1 MEALI
6 LIFIG
11 LVTGLEV
18 ASARHPSEVVKPDP
32 PGSEST
38 LPCLSTSSAFWIANL
53 EEREA
58 PRWIV
63 GDDGALCDPVT
74 GRVVVLEGLRY
85 PDIPR

>member
-11 LVTGLEV
+11 FVTGLEV
-18 ASARHPSEVVKPDP
+18 ASTRPASEDVTAEAPS
-32 PGSEST
+32 SEST
-38 LPCLSTSSAFWIANL
+38 IPCQSTPSALSIANL

-63 GDDGALCDPVT
+63 GDDGVLCDPVT
-74 GRVVVLEGLRY
+74 GRVVVLERLRY
-85 PDIPR
+85 PEIPR

>member
-6 LIFIG
+6 LFFIG

-18 ASARHPSEVVKPDP
+18 VSTRPSSEDVKAEAPS
-32 PGSEST
+32 SEST
-38 LPCLSTSSAFWIANL
+38 LPCQSTPSALSIANL